1 MKKMNDS
8 VKYQLE
14 RAEDALRTALKF
26 ADQESVY
33 VISAI
38 SKALIEIDNTMFAE
52 RIDAAA
58 KEGNTSAAG
67 LISIDKTEREDGKVQ
82 YDFKYAS
89 TPVKF
94 DEHMGAYAPYVY
106 SGSGVKGAWGDDVIS
121 FGGDTVISSNT
132 DVISFS

>member
-1 MKKMNDS
+1 MKKMNDK

-14 RAEDALRTALKF
+14 RAEDALRTALSF
-26 ADQESVY
+26 ADKESVY

-52 RIDAAA
+52 RIEASA
-58 KEGNTSAAG
+58 KEGNASAQG

-89 TPVKF
+89 TAVKF
-94 DEHMGAYAPYVY
+94 DEHMGTFAPTINPYTHY
-106 SGSGVKGAWGDDVIS
+106 KSNDVLVDLS
-121 FGGDTVISSNT
+121 
-132 DVISFS
+132 

>member
-1 MKKMNDS
+1 MKMNDS
-8 VKYQLE
+8 VKYQLQ

-26 ADQESVY
+26 ADKESVY

-52 RIDAAA
+52 RIEAAA
-58 KEGNTSAAG
+58 KEGNTSAQG

-89 TPVKF
+89 TAVKF
-94 DEHMGAYAPYVY
+94 DEHMGTFAPTINPYTHYKSDNVLVDL
-106 SGSGVKGAWGDDVIS
+106 S
-121 FGGDTVISSNT
+121 
-132 DVISFS
+132 

>member
-1 MKKMNDS
+1 MKMNDS

-14 RAEDALRTALKF
+14 RAEDALRTALSF
-26 ADQESVY
+26 ADKESVY

-52 RIDAAA
+52 RIEAAA
-58 KEGNTSAAG
+58 KEGNASAQG

-89 TPVKF
+89 TQVKF
-94 DEHMGAYAPYVY
+94 DEHMGTFAPTINPYNHY
-106 SGSGVKGAWGDDVIS
+106 KSDDALVDLS
-121 FGGDTVISSNT
+121 
-132 DVISFS
+132 

>member
-58 KEGNTSAAG
+58 GNPVVEG
-67 LISIDKTEREDGKVQ
+67 L
-82 YDFKYAS
+82 S

-94 DEHMGAYAPYVY
+94 DDHIGVYAPYVY
-106 SGSGVKGAWGDDVIS
+106 TGSGVKGAWGDDVIS

>member
-52 RIDAAA
+52 RIEAAA
-58 KEGNTSAAG
+58 KAGNTAAQG
-67 LISIDKTEREDGKVQ
+67 LISIDKEEREDGKVE
-82 YDFKYAS
+82 Y
-89 TPVKF
+89 KF
-94 DEHMGAYAPYVY
+94 NYSDINPYTYYESQV
-106 SGSGVKGAWGDDVIS
+106 
-121 FGGDTVISSNT
+121 T
-132 DVISFS
+132 DGL

>member
-38 SKALIEIDNTMFAE
+38 SKALMEIDNTMFAE
-52 RIDAAA
+52 RIEAAA
-58 KEGNTSAAG
+58 KEGNTAAQG
-67 LISIDKTEREDGKVQ
+67 FISIDKEEREDGKVA
-82 YDFKYAS
+82 YNFKYAN
-89 TPVKF
+89 TKVKY
-94 DEHMGAYAPYVY
+94 DEHMGVFAPNLGLDEDPY
-106 SGSGVKGAWGDDVIS
+106 SYYKPKDDALVDLS
-121 FGGDTVISSNT
+121 
-132 DVISFS
+132 

>member
-1 MKKMNDS
+1 MNDS

-52 RIDAAA
+52 RIEAAA
-58 KEGNTSAAG
+58 KEGNHLVQG
-67 LISIDKTEREDGKVQ
+67 LISVDKEEKDGKIA
-82 YDFKYAS
+82 YNFKYDVNPYTYYESRMDYNS
-89 TPVKF
+89 T
-94 DEHMGAYAPYVY
+94 G
-106 SGSGVKGAWGDDVIS
+106 GV
-121 FGGDTVISSNT
+121 TLP
-132 DVISFS
+132 

>member
-26 ADQESVY
+26 ADKESVY

-52 RIDAAA
+52 RIEAAA
-58 KEGNTSAAG
+58 KEGNTSAAQG
-67 LISIDKTEREDGKVQ
+67 LISIDKEIREDGKVEYNFY
-82 YDFKYAS
+82 YDDIKAK
-89 TPVKF
+89 TN
-94 DEHMGAYAPYVY
+94 
-106 SGSGVKGAWGDDVIS
+106 I
-121 FGGDTVISSNT
+121 NL
-132 DVISFS
+132 